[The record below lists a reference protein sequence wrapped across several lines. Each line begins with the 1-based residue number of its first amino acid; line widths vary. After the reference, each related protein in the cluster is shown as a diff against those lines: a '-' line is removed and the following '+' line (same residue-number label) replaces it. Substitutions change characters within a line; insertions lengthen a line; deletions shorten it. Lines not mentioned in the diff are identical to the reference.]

1 MASTQRSAEKVGQE
15 APRPVRRISRIG
27 LVAGPLAA
35 LLIYLLLPEHY
46 GDAAG
51 RVTEFTHAGRAT
63 LAMLVWMAVWWMTEA
78 VEIEVTALLPIVAF
92 PLFGVR
98 SIAATAAPYA
108 SDIVFLFL
116 GGFVLALSIHRWGL
130 DRRIAFLTL
139 RLVGTTPARLVAG
152 MLASTALVSMWVSN
166 TAAAA
171 MMVPIAL
178 AVVSLVLER
187 RTGRAL
193 EPGQPI
199 AVEQKDERNFALCL
213 VLSIAY
219 GASIGGAATLIG
231 SPPNG
236 IAARFIQQTYGVEVT
251 FVDWLAIGLPLTLLF
266 LPVAWFI
273 LVRVVYP
280 SRLGPI
286 EGGREYIDQQLRG
299 LGRLSPGEKVT
310 LAVFAATVFL
320 WVTRPWLAAI
330 RVGGVAPLGGLGD
343 SMIAVAAAVALFLLP
358 VDRRRGIRAIDW
370 EHAIKLPWGVLILF
384 GGGLTLAAA
393 VDANGVAG
401 FLASAASNLG
411 GLPTLLVVLAVVTFS
426 IFATEMT
433 SNTAL
438 VSLLLPI
445 LAAVAPALGVPAQL
459 LLIPCA
465 LAASFAFM
473 MPVGTPPNAIVF
485 GTGLVTIPQMCKAGI
500 VLNIAGVL
508 LVTAM
513 AYFVVVPLIG
523 MRLGG

>member
-1 MASTQRSAEKVGQE
+1 MEGDRHLE
-15 APRPVRRISRIG
+15 AAVAPGAPARPISRIG
-27 LVAGPLAA
+27 LVAGPIVA
-35 LLIYLLLPEHY
+35 LVIYLLLPEQY
-46 GDAAG
+46 LDAAG
-51 RVTEFTHAGRAT
+51 KATAFTHAGRAT
-63 LAMLVWMAVWWMTEA
+63 LAILVWMAIWWMTEA
-78 VEIEVTALLPIVAF
+78 VEIEVTSLLPIVAF

-98 SIAATAAPYA
+98 PIAATAAPYA
-108 SDIVFLFL
+108 SDVVFLFL
-116 GGFVLALSIHRWGL
+116 GGFVLALAIHRWGL
-130 DRRIAFLTL
+130 DRRIAFMTL

-178 AVVSLVLER
+178 AVVNLVLER
-187 RTGRAL
+187 RTGQTL

-199 AVEQKDERNFALCL
+199 PVDRIDERNFALCL

-219 GASIGGAATLIG
+219 GASIGGVATLIG

-236 IAARFIQQTYGVEVT
+236 IAARFIQQTYGIEVT
-251 FVDWLAIGLPLTLLF
+251 FARWLAIGLPLTLLF
-266 LPVAWFI
+266 LPVTWFV
-273 LVRVVYP
+273 LTRVVYP
-280 SRLGPI
+280 SKLGPI
-286 EGGREYIDQQLRG
+286 EGGREYLDDAIRK
-299 LGRLSPGEKVT
+299 LGRLTKGEKVT
-310 LAVFAATVFL
+310 LAVFAVTVFL
-320 WVTRPWLAAI
+320 WVTRPLLATI
-330 RVGGVAPLGGLGD
+330 RVGEVAPFAGLGD
-343 SMIAVAAAVALFLLP
+343 SMIAIAAAIALFLLP
-358 VDRRRGIRAIDW
+358 VDRKRGVRAMDW

-384 GGGLTLAAA
+384 GGGLTLAGAME
-393 VDANGVAG
+393 ANGVTG
-401 FLASAASNLG
+401 FLASAASDLR
-411 GLPTLLVVLAVVTFS
+411 GLAPLLVVLTVVTFS

-445 LAAVAPALGVPAQL
+445 LAAVAPALGVPPQL
-459 LLIPCA
+459 VLIPCA

-500 VLNIAGVL
+500 VLNLAGVV

-513 AYFVVVPLIG
+513 AYFIIVPLIA
-523 MRLGG
+523 MR

>member
-1 MASTQRSAEKVGQE
+1 MADSRHAGSDTPTPPPTRL
-15 APRPVRRISRIG
+15 ISRIG
-27 LVAGPLAA
+27 LVAGPTAA
-35 LLIYLLLPEHY
+35 LVVYLLLPEVY
-46 GDAAG
+46 ADAAG
-51 RVTEFTHAGRAT
+51 KATAFTHAGRAT
-63 LAMLVWMAVWWMTEA
+63 LAIMVWMAVWWMSEA
-78 VEIEVTALLPIVAF
+78 VEIEVTSLLPIVAF

-98 SIAATAAPYA
+98 TIAATAAPYA
-108 SDIVFLFL
+108 SDVVFLFL
-116 GGFVLALSIHRWGL
+116 GGFILALAIHRWGL
-130 DRRIAFLTL
+130 DRRIAFVTL

-178 AVVSLVLER
+178 AVVNLVLER
-187 RTGRAL
+187 RTGRTL

-199 AVEQKDERNFALCL
+199 AADRVDERNFALCL

-219 GASIGGAATLIG
+219 GASIGGVATLIG

-251 FVDWLAIGLPLTLLF
+251 FVDWMMIGLPLTLLF
-266 LPVAWFI
+266 LPVTWFI
-273 LVRVVYP
+273 LTQVVYP

-286 EGGREYIDQQLRG
+286 EGGREYLDQQLKA
-299 LGRLSPGEKVT
+299 LGGLSPGEKVT
-310 LAVFAATVFL
+310 LAVFGVTVAL
-320 WVTRPWLAAI
+320 WVTRPWLSTI
-330 RVGGVAPLGGLGD
+330 TIGGVAPFSGLGD
-343 SMIAVAAAVALFLLP
+343 SMIAIGAAIALFLLP
-358 VDRRRGIRAIDW
+358 VDRRRGVRAMDW
-370 EHAIKLPWGVLILF
+370 QHAVDLPWGVLILF

-393 VDANGVAG
+393 TDANGVTG
-401 FLASAASNLG
+401 FLASKAANLG
-411 GLPTLLVVLAVVTFS
+411 GLPTLLVVLAVVTFA

-438 VSLLLPI
+438 VSLMLPM
-445 LAAVAPALGVPAQL
+445 LAAIGPAIGVPAQM

-500 VLNIAGVL
+500 VLNIAGVV
-508 LVTAM
+508 LVTGM
-513 AYFVVVPLIG
+513 AYYVIVPLLAA
-523 MRLGG
+523 R

>member
-1 MASTQRSAEKVGQE
+1 
-15 APRPVRRISRIG
+15 
-27 LVAGPLAA
+27 
-35 LLIYLLLPEHY
+35 
-46 GDAAG
+46 
-51 RVTEFTHAGRAT
+51 
-63 LAMLVWMAVWWMTEA
+63 
-78 VEIEVTALLPIVAF
+78 
-92 PLFGVR
+92 
-98 SIAATAAPYA
+98 
-108 SDIVFLFL
+108 
-116 GGFVLALSIHRWGL
+116 
-130 DRRIAFLTL
+130 
-139 RLVGTTPARLVAG
+139 
-152 MLASTALVSMWVSN
+152 
-166 TAAAA
+166 
-171 MMVPIAL
+171 
-178 AVVSLVLER
+178 
-187 RTGRAL
+187 
-193 EPGQPI
+193 
-199 AVEQKDERNFALCL
+199 
-213 VLSIAY
+213 
-219 GASIGGAATLIG
+219 
-231 SPPNG
+231 
-236 IAARFIQQTYGVEVT
+236 
-251 FVDWLAIGLPLTLLF
+251 
-266 LPVAWFI
+266 
-273 LVRVVYP
+273 
-280 SRLGPI
+280 
-286 EGGREYIDQQLRG
+286 
-299 LGRLSPGEKVT
+299 
-310 LAVFAATVFL
+310 VFL

-358 VDRRRGIRAIDW
+358 VDRRRGIRAMDW

-508 LVTAM
+508 LVTVDGVLRRRAADRDAGAVARHRRRRRAARPRGPCPAAM
-513 AYFVVVPLIG
+513 RRTQRAPRRSSRG
-523 MRLGG
+523 R